1 MEFPKNYITI
11 TSSLCNHIINTA
23 GQGIIEPNPEFEIT
37 KISELADISN
47 WCHHVPYV
55 LPQGRTVWWN
65 PVQKAEDEFE
75 EEEEEEEER
84 EQPDEPEPE
93 IGPPLL
99 TSASED
105 ERKREHMDVSYNI
118 LILEYNNY
126 NSYS

>member
-1 MEFPKNYITI
+1 MEQAYII
-11 TSSLCNHIINTA
+11 IASPLHIVPHVA
-23 GQGIIEPNPEFEIT
+23 GQGVIEPNAEFEIT
-37 KISELADISN
+37 KISEFADISN
-47 WCHHVPYV
+47 WCHHISHI

-105 ERKREHMDVSYNI
+105 ERKIGDY
-118 LILEYNNY
+118 
-126 NSYS
+126 